1 MIEDI
6 DDLHNRIVPR
16 QEPRRG
22 AYGTTSLTSDQVLE
36 ILGKWRPPEMH
47 WTDYVLMIVLIP
59 LNIWFVWHFIPVFAV
74 IDKID
79 SIGGFLS
86 FFASIF
92 TIVFFLP
99 LAFTAH
105 FVPAMLAC
113 MWLNEARQKKWISA
127 KRKQNIT
134 AWERELDA
142 VLRYE
147 RDFAL
152 YQQAYTEQGRDYWL
166 NSKGLELE
174 DKLQKMLN
182 RLGADMKSTA
192 ISGDGGVDLRGNFR
206 GEMTLIQCKGLA
218 KNCGVAVIRD
228 AAGVKSISG
237 SHMVVCCPKGFSKGA
252 INYASTANIELWDV
266 DDLVQIALG

>member
-1 MIEDI
+1 MIEDEN
-6 DDLHNRIVPR
+6 DLHNRIVPT

-36 ILGKWRPPEMH
+36 ILSKWRPPEKH
-47 WTDYVLMIVLIP
+47 WSRLALYMVLIP
-59 LNIWFVWHFIPVFAV
+59 TNVVLGYTLVEPLALF
-74 IDKID
+74 D
-79 SIGGFLS
+79 
-86 FFASIF
+86 ASIHLF
-92 TIVFFLP
+92 GAFAIVFLP
-99 LAFTAH
+99 LTALINGCIY
-105 FVPAMLAC
+105 FAPAHLFI
-113 MWLNEARQKKWISA
+113 WWFDEQRKTKWISA
-127 KRKQNIT
+127 KRKQNVF

-147 RDFAL
+147 RDLGL

-166 NSKGLELE
+166 NAKGVELE
-174 DKLQKMLN
+174 DKLQQMLN

-192 ISGDGGVDLRGNFR
+192 ISGDGGVDLRGYFR

-237 SHMVVCCPKGFSKGA
+237 SHMVVCCPKGFTKGA
-252 INYASTANIELWDV
+252 INYASTADIELWDV
-266 DDLVQIALG
+266 DDLVQLALG

>member
-1 MIEDI
+1 M
-6 DDLHNRIVPR
+6 HNRIVPR

-36 ILGKWRPPEMH
+36 ILGKWRPPEKH
-47 WTDYVLMIVLIP
+47 WSRLALYLILVP
-59 LNIWFVWHFIPVFAV
+59 FNVFFVFALV
-74 IDKID
+74 PDQLL
-79 SIGGFLS
+79 SIYLMDAS
-86 FFASIF
+86 FRLFGNV
-92 TIVFFLP
+92 TIVFLPLIWLIGGVIYFLP
-99 LAFTAH
+99 AH
-105 FVPAMLAC
+105 LFV
-113 MWLNEARQKKWISA
+113 WWFDEQRKTKWISA

-147 RDFAL
+147 RDLAL

-166 NSKGLELE
+166 NSKGVELE
-174 DKLQKMLN
+174 DKLQQMLN

-237 SHMVVCCPKGFSKGA
+237 SHMVVCCPKGFTKGA
-252 INYASTANIELWDV
+252 INYASTADIELWDV
-266 DDLVQIALG
+266 DDLVQLALG